1 MKDLKYL
8 NKYFVKYRF
17 KILIGFLFIVFA
29 NIFALFPAHLIG
41 RSFNLIVEEISYL
54 QQNSVSTETSLYR
67 LLLVYTSLLILF
79 ALCRGVFMFFM
90 RQTIIVVSRNI
101 EYDLKNEI
109 FQKYQDLSINF
120 YNKNDS
126 GDLLN
131 RITEDVNRVRMYLGP
146 AFMYSLNLLTLIIL
160 IVSRMYFVSPVL
172 TLIVLSPLPLLSF
185 LIYKVSHRI
194 NLKSGVVQEKLSLLT
209 NIVQETFSGI
219 RLVKSF
225 VREKEVGSHFNY
237 LSEKYMHEY
246 IGLSRINSVFFPL
259 VLLLVGLSVLLT
271 VYVGGVLVV
280 KQQITVG
287 EVAEF
292 IIYVNM
298 LTWPVTSIGWVT
310 EVVQRAS
317 ASQARIN
324 EFLLMKDITL
334 FSRSK
339 KEAYS
344 FKTMHADVVFSDVC
358 YQYPGSKIMALSNI
372 NINIKPD
379 NIVGLVGGVGSGKS
393 TIIKLISGLLEPESG
408 KIFFNNVEFHVLN
421 WDQFRKHIGYVS
433 QDVFLFS
440 DTIKNNILFSDSSV
454 SEDELIETLK
464 NVCLLNEIKSF
475 NDGLDTYIGEGG
487 VTLSGGQRQ
496 RIGLARALIK
506 KPKLL
511 LLDDVFSN
519 VDSSTE
525 LKIMNYITKKLINT
539 TIVLTSNRLSILN
552 YCSNIFVFKSGSLI
566 QEGSHS
572 KLINTDGEYKK
583 IFFNQLRSK

>member
-8 NKYFVKYRF
+8 NKYFLKYRF
-17 KILIGFLFIVFA
+17 KILVGFVFIVFA

-41 RSFNLIVEEISYL
+41 KSFNLIVEEINYL
-54 QQNSVSTETSLYR
+54 QEHSESTESSLYR
-67 LLLVYTSLLILF
+67 LLLLYTFLLIFF
-79 ALCRGVFMFFM
+79 AVCRGVFMFCM

-109 FQKYQDLSINF
+109 YQKYQELSINF
-120 YNKNDS
+120 YAKNDS

-185 LIYKVSHRI
+185 LIYKVSNRI
-194 NLKSGVVQEKLSLLT
+194 NFNSGVVQEKLSLLT

-225 VREKEVGSHFNY
+225 VREKEVGSQFNH
-237 LSEKYMHEY
+237 LSEKYMKEY
-246 IGLSRINSVFFPL
+246 VNLARINSVFFPL
-259 VLLLVGLSVLLT
+259 VLLLVGVSVLLT

-280 KQQITVG
+280 NQQITVG

-324 EFLLMKDITL
+324 EFLLIEDTTI

-339 KEAYS
+339 HNVCNLTTIKQGL
-344 FKTMHADVVFSDVC
+344 KLSDVC
-358 YQYPGSKIMALSNI
+358 YQYPGSKVMSVSNI
-372 NINIKPD
+372 SMNIESNS
-379 NIVGLVGGVGSGKS
+379 IVGLVGGVGSGKS
-393 TIIKLISGLLEPESG
+393 TILKLMSGLLQPELG
-408 KIFFNNVEFHVLN
+408 KLLFDNVESHMLN
-421 WDQFRKHIGYVS
+421 WDQLREHIGYVS

-440 DTIKNNILFSDSSV
+440 DTIKNNILFSDSNI
-454 SEDELIETLK
+454 SEELLLDTLD
-464 NVCLLNEIKSF
+464 NVCLLNEIKAF

-496 RIGLARALIK
+496 RVGLARALIK

-525 LKIMNYITKKLINT
+525 LKILKYITEKLKNT
-539 TIVLTSNRLSILN
+539 TIVLSSHRLSVLT
-552 YCSNIFVFKSGSLI
+552 CCTNIFVFKSGFLI
-566 QEGSHS
+566 QKGSHTD
-572 KLINTDGEYKK
+572 LIATDGEYRRL
-583 IFFNQLRSK
+583 FFNQLR

>member
-17 KILIGFLFIVFA
+17 KILIGFLFIIFA

-41 RSFNLIVEEISYL
+41 KSFNLIIEEISYL
-54 QQNSVSTETSLYR
+54 QEHVESTEKSLFR
-67 LLLVYTSLLILF
+67 LLFFYTSLLILF
-79 ALCRGVFMFFM
+79 AVCRGVFMFFM

-109 FQKYQDLSINF
+109 YQKYQDLSMNF

-131 RITEDVNRVRMYLGP
+131 RITEDVNKVRMYLGP

-160 IVSRMYFVSPVL
+160 IVSRMYFVSPIL

-194 NLKSGVVQEKLSLLT
+194 NFKSGVVQEKLSSLT

-225 VREKEVGSHFNY
+225 VKEKEVSSHFNH
-237 LSEKYMHEY
+237 LSEKYMNEY
-246 IGLSRINSVFFPL
+246 ISLSRVNSVFFPL

-280 KQQITVG
+280 NQQITVG

-324 EFLLMKDITL
+324 EFLLMKDITI
-334 FSRSK
+334 FSK
-339 KEAYS
+339 
-344 FKTMHADVVFSDVC
+344 
-358 YQYPGSKIMALSNI
+358 
-372 NINIKPD
+372 
-379 NIVGLVGGVGSGKS
+379 
-393 TIIKLISGLLEPESG
+393 
-408 KIFFNNVEFHVLN
+408 
-421 WDQFRKHIGYVS
+421 
-433 QDVFLFS
+433 
-440 DTIKNNILFSDSSV
+440 
-454 SEDELIETLK
+454 
-464 NVCLLNEIKSF
+464 
-475 NDGLDTYIGEGG
+475 
-487 VTLSGGQRQ
+487 
-496 RIGLARALIK
+496 
-506 KPKLL
+506 
-511 LLDDVFSN
+511 
-519 VDSSTE
+519 
-525 LKIMNYITKKLINT
+525 
-539 TIVLTSNRLSILN
+539 
-552 YCSNIFVFKSGSLI
+552 
-566 QEGSHS
+566 
-572 KLINTDGEYKK
+572 
-583 IFFNQLRSK
+583 

>member
-41 RSFNLIVEEISYL
+41 KSFNLIIEEISYL
-54 QQNSVSTETSLYR
+54 QEHVESTEKSLFR
-67 LLLVYTSLLILF
+67 LLFFYTSLLILF
-79 ALCRGVFMFFM
+79 AVCRGVFMFFM

-109 FQKYQDLSINF
+109 YQKYQDLSINF

-131 RITEDVNRVRMYLGP
+131 RITEDVNKVRMYLGP

-160 IVSRMYFVSPVL
+160 IVSRMYFVSPIL

-194 NLKSGVVQEKLSLLT
+194 NFKSGVVQEKLSSLT

-225 VREKEVGSHFNY
+225 VKEKEVSSHFNH
-237 LSEKYMHEY
+237 LSEKYMNEY
-246 IGLSRINSVFFPL
+246 ISLSRVNSVFFPL

-280 KQQITVG
+280 NQQITVG

-324 EFLLMKDITL
+324 EFLLMKDITI
-334 FSRSK
+334 FSKSK
-339 KEAYS
+339 TNIYNI
-344 FKTMHADVVFSDVC
+344 KTINQALILSDVC
-358 YQYPGSKIMALSNI
+358 YQYPGSKVMSVSNL
-372 NINIKPD
+372 NMNIKS
-379 NIVGLVGGVGSGKS
+379 NGIIGLVGGVGSGKS
-393 TIIKLISGLLEPESG
+393 TVIKLISGLLQPDSGRLFFDDVESDM
-408 KIFFNNVEFHVLN
+408 LN
-421 WDQFRKHIGYVS
+421 WDQLRQHIGYVS

-440 DTIKNNILFSDSSV
+440 DTIKNNILFSDSNI
-454 SEDELIETLK
+454 SEDLLVETLE

-487 VTLSGGQRQ
+487 ITLSGGQRQ
-496 RIGLARALIK
+496 RVGLARALIK

-525 LKIMNYITKKLINT
+525 LKIMNYITKKLTNT
-539 TIVLTSNRLSILN
+539 TIVLSTNRLSVLTHCTNIL
-552 YCSNIFVFKSGSLI
+552 VLKSGYVI
-566 QEGSHS
+566 QQGSHLDMI
-572 KLINTDGEYKK
+572 KKEGEYQKL
-583 IFFNQLRSK
+583 FFNQLRSE